1 MYLLNHLLWNL
12 MMIAAK
18 FVENY
23 VSQSMDVINT
33 DFILYLMMAISS
45 NKIQTYLKLVIKPIK
60 NDCYCFTHLLS
71 TIKQDLETSFG

>member
-1 MYLLNHLLWNL
+1 
-12 MMIAAK
+12 
-18 FVENY
+18 
-23 VSQSMDVINT
+23 MDVINT

-60 NDCYCFTHLLS
+60 NDCYCFTHSLS